1 MLWDLFTVGLK
12 DSKAAAC
19 AATSIS
25 SMLNC
30 ILPHSWESMVLP
42 LFWACPSPVNDV
54 ESYQVVSLRFYCC
67 ICCFCCGLK
76 ASAAAFMVFLCSV
89 VSSVE
94 VCMPSIL
101 LFLVLGNKLRLH
113 AHLRLTVVQP
123 WPSWSF
129 GEASSLLDDDFSRSS
144 SLWSCTAGFL
154 PNSQLGLA
162 LLVNPVR
169 ESMVSFDH
177 IGEGGLNAAMSQ

>member
-1 MLWDLFTVGLK
+1 MLENLFAVGLK
-12 DSKAAAC
+12 DLKAAAC

-25 SMLNC
+25 SSLNC
-30 ILPHSWESMVLP
+30 ILPHSQGSMVLP
-42 LFWACPSPVNDV
+42 LVWVCPSPVDDI
-54 ESYQVVSLRFYCC
+54 ESCQVVSLRFCCC

-76 ASAAAFMVFLCSV
+76 ALAAAFMVFLCSV

-101 LFLVLGNKLRLH
+101 LFLVLGNDLRLH
-113 AHLRLTVVQP
+113 TCLRLTVVQP

-129 GEASSLLDDDFSRSS
+129 GEVSSLLDDNFSRSS
-144 SLWSCTAGFL
+144 LLWFCTAGFS

-162 LLVNPVR
+162 LLINPVG
-169 ESMVSFDH
+169 ESMVSFNR
-177 IGEGGLNAAMSQ
+177 IGKGGLNAAMSL